1 VKAGQDAASAAVL
14 RNHSS
19 GTPRVSGRP
28 YYEGPPSMAARGSDE
43 RRGNL
48 PGSGRAKSSP
58 SGPGSTVPRR
68 ETAAME
74 RRKASALRHWA
85 HHAARREVKGCADR
99 RSIPSGLPRG
109 KKKTAAPISGLPEI
123 GKFGFPDRLK
133 PIWVRRLK
141 KYGRRSVG

>member
-1 VKAGQDAASAAVL
+1 MAEGGAAPAVVL

-19 GTPRVSGRP
+19 GTPRVTVRP
-28 YYEGPPSMAARGSDE
+28 YYEGLPLMAGRGPDE

-74 RRKASALRHWA
+74 RREASASI
-85 HHAARREVKGCADR
+85 ARRASTSRKR
-99 RSIPSGLPRG
+99 GLM
-109 KKKTAAPISGLPEI
+109 
-123 GKFGFPDRLK
+123 
-133 PIWVRRLK
+133 VRRLE